1 MLLIEPLPPTVPR
14 AGPLESSR
22 TAPAGSRAWL
32 VNPGVDGQA
41 TPGPA
46 GPGART
52 GGWLAQPLAP
62 PPPPGRAPQ
71 RQSRPPADRLATGP
85 PVRRGTGRAGLPA
98 RGTTAAAEFADW
110 PGRGWSSG
118 AEARRAL
125 LARLSRERHWGP
137 GRC

>member
-22 TAPAGSRAWL
+22 TAPAGSRAWP

-52 GGWLAQPLAP
+52 GGWLAQPLTP

-71 RQSRPPADRLATGP
+71 SQSRPPADRLATGP
-85 PVRRGTGRAGLPA
+85 PVPRATGPAGIPP
-98 RGTTAAAEFADW
+98 RGTTASAEVPYS
-110 PGRGWSSG
+110 PGKGSATS
-118 AEARRAL
+118 ARA
-125 LARLSRERHWGP
+125 
-137 GRC
+137 